1 MRSTRYEKNK
11 KGGKKM
17 KKRSLAVTGIIAVLF
32 MTTMAYGGKI
42 SLEYGKELFN
52 DAKLGGS
59 TNESSCN
66 SCHAGGKGLENANI
80 KKFSKAVNKCIIGH
94 MEGSKIDGRK
104 AEMRSLKKYIQSL

>member
-1 MRSTRYEKNK
+1 LTRYVEKTK

-17 KKRSLAVTGIIAVLF
+17 KKSSLAVTVIVSVLF
-32 MTTMAYGGKI
+32 LASMAYGGKI
-42 SLEYGKELFN
+42 TVEYGKELFN